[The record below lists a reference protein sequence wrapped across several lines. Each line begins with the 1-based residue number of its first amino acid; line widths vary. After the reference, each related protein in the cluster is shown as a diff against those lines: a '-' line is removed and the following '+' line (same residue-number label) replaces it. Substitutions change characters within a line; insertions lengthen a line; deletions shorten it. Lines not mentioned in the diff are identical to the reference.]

1 MVVIYTYR
9 INRRDGYEKKV
20 ILPLVFFVSIGL
32 VLCVNV
38 QAETIK
44 LRVGHDLPPF
54 TAPGIAYQVFADEI
68 NKKADGRV
76 GNGVRLN

>member
-1 MVVIYTYR
+1 MKKIVLLPMVF
-9 INRRDGYEKKV
+9 
-20 ILPLVFFVSIGL
+20 ILSI
-32 VLCVNV
+32 VLAFCAGA
-38 QAETIK
+38 QAQTVK